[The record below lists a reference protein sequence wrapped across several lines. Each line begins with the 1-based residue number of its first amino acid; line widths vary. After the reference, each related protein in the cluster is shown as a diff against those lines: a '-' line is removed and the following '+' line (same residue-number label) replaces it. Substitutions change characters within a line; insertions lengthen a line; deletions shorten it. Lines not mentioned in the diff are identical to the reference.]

1 MNDLKSAVGMLS
13 KTVRTSSEIPRD
25 VTDHRS
31 ESLRSE
37 VLSSLV
43 QPLSLVR
50 DSKKSLKKSRSDSFL
65 TGVWPKMVSRLCVLI
80 CVFLSDSIR
89 RIAFNLSKGQVYLSL
104 FVTV

>member
-43 QPLSLVR
+43 QPLSLVPWLQKIIKIPDPIR
-50 DSKKSLKKSRSDSFL
+50 FWRAF
-65 TGVWPKMVSRLCVLI
+65 GPKWFRVY
-80 CVFLSDSIR
+80 VF
-89 RIAFNLSKGQVYLSL
+89 
-104 FVTV
+104 